1 MFKTHKKNKLS
12 ALSLALISALFGS
25 TIEVNAH
32 GYLDS
37 PKARQAIC
45 EEQQGYWWPE
55 DGSNIPNAACRAA
68 YLDSGYV
75 QFIQEHEFAVN
86 TRDYNNQ
93 AAVEANI
100 PDGTL
105 CAAGDLN
112 KKGMN
117 LPSIHWQRTDVM
129 PNANDDVKV
138 RFRATT
144 PHNPSFWQ
152 FYLSNENYDATQ
164 ALAWSDLTLVQ
175 SIGNVDFIKDSDGK
189 RFYEMNVN
197 LPADRAGE
205 AILYTRWQREDV
217 VGEGF
222 YNCSDITIKRDD
234 VQPDTWFDA
243 GFYLKQGQTAKN
255 GETVTFRVFDANG
268 QELVN
273 QQLAVTQENV
283 SNWQTSFAQSLNL
296 DYSNL
301 VSIGVK
307 SPAGD
312 IVFDDQNVLSNSVF
326 LTEQEYSFA
335 VSIKTAPVNTAPI
348 VHDISD
354 INVDELTS
362 VQIHVHA
369 FDDEQTELTFTWSI
383 PSEITYTGSDEN
395 IVITAPAVDSNT
407 DYPVSISVSDG
418 MLTTTQ
424 SFIVSVNNLAVD
436 PSEPPWSSTKAYSAG
451 DKVLFEGKVYEAKW
465 WNKNEKPNN
474 SNAWKLA
481 APTDGGVAVWNA
493 QNDYAGGT
501 IVSHNTIQYKAK
513 WWTQGEEPGVNP
525 VWKKL

>member
-1 MFKTHKKNKLS
+1 
-12 ALSLALISALFGS
+12 
-25 TIEVNAH
+25 
-32 GYLDS
+32 
-37 PKARQAIC
+37 
-45 EEQQGYWWPE
+45 
-55 DGSNIPNAACRAA
+55 
-68 YLDSGYV
+68 
-75 QFIQEHEFAVN
+75 
-86 TRDYNNQ
+86 
-93 AAVEANI
+93 
-100 PDGTL
+100 
-105 CAAGDLN
+105 
-112 KKGMN
+112 
-117 LPSIHWQRTDVM
+117 
-129 PNANDDVKV
+129 
-138 RFRATT
+138 
-144 PHNPSFWQ
+144 
-152 FYLSNENYDATQ
+152 
-164 ALAWSDLTLVQ
+164 
-175 SIGNVDFIKDSDGK
+175 
-189 RFYEMNVN
+189 
-197 LPADRAGE
+197 
-205 AILYTRWQREDV
+205 
-217 VGEGF
+217 
-222 YNCSDITIKRDD
+222 

-424 SFIVSVNNLAVD
+424 SFTVSVNNLAVD

-513 WWTQGEEPGVNP
+513 WWTKGEEPGVNP